1 MNLSALVLAAQP
13 GPDINADGL
22 VQWGVRNI
30 VPLLLLIIGLMI
42 IASARRGRMSENAAT
57 LTNVVLGCVVIASA
71 AFLFGFA
78 EQITGLVFS
87 GR

>member
-57 LTNVVLGCVVIASA
+57 LTNVVLGCVVIA
-71 AFLFGFA
+71 
-78 EQITGLVFS
+78 
-87 GR
+87 